1 MEQYPRDLLREKIE
15 VTGGRV
21 KGPFQGDFEPLLLRP
36 CRLIGDIEALL
47 DDSVDVDGS
56 ILAGTLPRMQ
66 EHVLH
71 DCICALAVLHDLFEI
86 IPQRGFLISCAIPA
100 VNGPSEASFSVWRS
114 RSCVIRK
121 CSNDWGR
128 SVRWRNSLSSLVF
141 SMAITASSAKSCSNP
156 RGLSVKWRS
165 SRR

>member
-1 MEQYPRDLLREKIE
+1 MEF
-15 VTGGRV
+15 TGGRV

-100 VNGPSEASFSVWRS
+100 VNGPSEASFSVWTS

-121 CSNDWGR
+121 CSNDSAR
-128 SVRWRNSLSSLVF
+128 SVRAPNSLRSLLF
-141 SMAITASSAKSCSNP
+141 SLASPA
-156 RGLSVKWRS
+156 VAA
-165 SRR
+165 